1 MRAPHARELPPRSH
15 PVVPD
20 TVRKA
25 PPQRKSERVP
35 ANDPIEED
43 EDDLEDLLEDA
54 PDDLDDE
61 DELLAYFGDRLG
73 IDDDAITELAKE
85 AAEDAGII
93 AALALLDL
101 FSAGWEALDDAQADA
116 EEAQAAFEGRSP
128 TTPDASSPSASRP
141 EASPRAADLTERLN
155 DIASDMSDELSEK
168 LDQDWGDDEG
178 SAITSIA
185 EINVQSDYSESKFE
199 ADEEN
204 GAEFSQYI
212 AEPDACDVRQDCHGT
227 ILPSDDPWWEE
238 HEPDNH
244 HPNCKC
250 LKVPLSAE
258 DAQKRGGETSAPDV
272 EGGDWKDK
280 WPPDVS
286 DRPDVLAGIY
296 RDKIEA

>member
-1 MRAPHARELPPRSH
+1 M
-15 PVVPD
+15 
-20 TVRKA
+20 
-25 PPQRKSERVP
+25 P
-35 ANDPIEED
+35 ANDPIEEDEED

-85 AAEDAGII
+85 AAEDAVII

-116 EEAQAAFEGRSP
+116 EEAQAAFEGPDLSP
-128 TTPDASSPSASRP
+128 TPSSPAP
-141 EASPRAADLTERLN
+141 TSPTPSSPAPTSPTPSFSGTDLTDKLN
-155 DIASDMSDELSEK
+155 DIAADMADGLKERI
-168 LDQDWGDDEG
+168 DADWGDEDG
-178 SAITSIA
+178 SSITSIA
-185 EINVQSDYSESKFE
+185 EINAQSDYSESKSE

-212 AEPDACDVRQDCHGT
+212 AEPDACDVCQDCHGT